1 MGCSNA
7 PPRLL
12 HAIRASSP
20 RNGWL
25 RLQPMSSDSPTAPLQ
40 HLTTAGNEY
49 RTRLAGVGPD
59 AWTLD
64 TPCEGW
70 SIRDL
75 TAHVVTGNLR
85 VTYLLEGSSVEQAAA
100 LVDRDLLEDDPL
112 GAFDR
117 SFRAQIQG
125 FSAVGALERICPHP
139 IGDMPGRALLR
150 FRTIDLTLHA
160 WDLAR
165 ATGSSEVLDPA
176 LVAHAWREIE
186 PTVSRMGAMGIF
198 GDGPSGTLPEGAPLQ
213 LRLLDASG
221 RRP

>member
-1 MGCSNA
+1 M
-7 PPRLL
+7 R
-12 HAIRASSP
+12 
-20 RNGWL
+20 
-25 RLQPMSSDSPTAPLQ
+25 
-40 HLTTAGNEY
+40 E
-49 RTRLAGVGPD
+49 
-59 AWTLD
+59 

-75 TAHVVTGNLR
+75 TAHVATGNVR

-112 GAFDR
+112 SAFDR
-117 SFRAQIQG
+117 SLRAQIQG
-125 FSAVGALERICPHP
+125 FSASGSLERICRHP
-139 IGDMPGRALLR
+139 MGDMPGRALLR

-176 LVAHAWREIE
+176 LVAYAWREIE
-186 PTVSRMGAMGIF
+186 PTVSKMGAMGF
-198 GDGPSGTLPEGAPLQ
+198 YGDGPSGTLPEGAPLQ
-213 LRLLDASG
+213 VRLLDASG